1 MTNKSDKRNLG
12 TQGNKDKL
20 SGKAKEAG
28 GKVQK
33 NVGKMTGNES
43 IEAKGRAKEAG
54 GNLQQGAGKVKRKA
68 DDVVDDVT
76 R

>member
-1 MTNKSDKRNLG
+1 MSNKPDNRNLG
-12 TQGNKDKL
+12 AQGNKDKL

-28 GKVQK
+28 GKAQK

-43 IEAKGRAKEAG
+43 LEVKGRTREAG